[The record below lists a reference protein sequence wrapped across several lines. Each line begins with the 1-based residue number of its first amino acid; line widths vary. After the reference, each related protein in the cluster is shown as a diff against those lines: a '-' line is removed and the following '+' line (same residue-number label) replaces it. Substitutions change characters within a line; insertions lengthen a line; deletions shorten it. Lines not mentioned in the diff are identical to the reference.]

1 MAVARFLPTR
11 SGTKK
16 ILMTSPSAPLL
27 RLLPAI
33 FIFIW
38 SSGFIVA
45 KFGLPYAEPLTFL
58 CMRYLGVVLFMGFL
72 ALSMRAQWPVRSAWL
87 SIAIAGVMMQAG
99 YLGAVWCAIKIGM
112 PAGLVALI
120 VSMQPILTTIF
131 GPLIG
136 ERTNSKQ
143 WLGLG
148 LGILGVA
155 FVLANKISL
164 TGVSG
169 VSGVSISLSIF
180 SLLSITMGTLYQKK
194 YCPSFDVRTGQVIQ
208 FFASLLVTLPFA
220 LVLENHHI
228 LWTAQFVGAMAW
240 SIFVMSGL
248 GISVLTIMIRHGEAS
263 KVTGYM
269 YLVPAVT
276 AMMAWFMFDEIITM
290 STIFGMLIAITGVAL
305 VVKSKP

>member
-1 MAVARFLPTR
+1 
-11 SGTKK
+11 
-16 ILMTSPSAPLL
+16 MTSPNTPLL
-27 RLLPAI
+27 RLLPAT

-58 CMRYLGVVLFMGFL
+58 CLRYLGVVFFMGLL
-72 ALSMRAQWPVRSAWL
+72 AIVMRAQWPTRSVWPQ
-87 SIAIAGVMMQAG
+87 IAIAGIMMQAG

-131 GPLIG
+131 APLIG

-148 LGILGVA
+148 LGIIGVA
-155 FVLANKISL
+155 FVVANKITM
-164 TGVSG
+164 TGVFG
-169 VSGVSISLSIF
+169 VSAVTISLSIF
-180 SLLSITMGTLYQKK
+180 SLLSITIGTLYQKK
-194 YCPSFDVRTGQVIQ
+194 YCPSFDVRAGQVIQ
-208 FFASLLVTLPFA
+208 FLASLVVTLPFA
-220 LVLENHHI
+220 VILETHHI

-240 SIFVMSGL
+240 SIFIMSGL

-269 YLVPAVT
+269 YMVPAVT
-276 AMMAWFMFDEIITM
+276 ALMAWLMFDELITM
-290 STIFGMLIAITGVAL
+290 STIFGMLIALSGVAL
-305 VVKSKP
+305 VVRSKR